1 MKIKIGIFFGGPS
14 REREVSYMGGR
25 TALDNID
32 KTLFEPVMVFVDG
45 LGNFILI
52 RDEFLYQEGIRS
64 FYPQQT
70 DPRFEI
76 YIESLADNPAQIE
89 AEIARIGRR
98 IWPHEFST
106 HFDFAFLAM
115 HGPFCEDGA
124 VQGLLEWYGVPYS
137 GPGLIGSSISMNKS
151 VQNVLMASQNG
162 QQKPMTT
169 LRRDEFEATT
179 DRGMLFEK
187 IIEKVGF
194 PLVVKAPHQG
204 SSIGVVIL
212 KERTLEAF
220 EAALNQCL
228 FGILINAHDWKNSAE
243 TDKMALLQRMAN
255 VTQGI
260 GFPVLIEQSQEI
272 VYHPAVLMQ
281 RLDALSAQGS
291 ASISLTS
298 YHAEDYVLIE
308 AFLGGQEFSCGILQD
323 ENLRPIALPPT
334 EIIAESFD
342 YEGKYKS
349 NTTRKIIPVV
359 TSVENL
365 RKIHDSLLAI
375 FEPLG
380 FGVCVRID
388 GFLTPDGQVILH
400 DPNTIPGMSPASLIF
415 KQTAEIGLTITQTI
429 TYLVRQSL
437 RERIL
442 EGKATVR
449 LRGLLN
455 QLDTA
460 IEAARGRILPPKEI
474 IFAATDQDYAQAK
487 NDFNHINAEGQF
499 RAVPMLVR
507 SDGRR
512 LVLNVAQMSKDS
524 MAALDEVIGQ
534 PRHPFLV
541 EVSEKARNIT
551 AFYGSGG

>member
-52 RDEFLYQEGIRS
+52 QNEFLYHEGIRS

-70 DPRFEI
+70 DLRFEV
-76 YIESLADNPAQIE
+76 YIESLANDTAQIE
-89 AEIARIGRR
+89 AEITRIGSR
-98 IWPHEFST
+98 IWPHEFGA

-169 LRRDEFEATT
+169 LRRDEFEAAT
-179 DRGMLFEK
+179 DRGALFEN
-187 IIEKVGF
+187 IIAEVGF
-194 PLVVKAPHQG
+194 PMVVKAPHQG

-212 KERTLEAF
+212 KDHTLEAF

-228 FGILINAHDWKNSAE
+228 FGVSINANEWKSYAE
-243 TDKMALLQRMAN
+243 ADKIAFLQRMAN

-260 GFPVLIEQSQEI
+260 GFPVLIEHTQEV

-281 RLDALSAQGS
+281 RLDALSALGS
-291 ASISLTS
+291 ASINLTS

-334 EIIAESFD
+334 EIIAEAFD

-349 NTTRKIIPVV
+349 KTTRKNIPVE

-365 RKIHDSLLAI
+365 RKIHGSLLAI

-460 IEAARGRILPPKEI
+460 IEAARGRTLPPKEI
-474 IFAATDQDYAQAK
+474 IFAANDLAYAEAKTDY
-487 NDFNHINAEGQF
+487 NRTNAEGQF

-507 SDGRR
+507 PDGGR

-524 MAALDEVIGQ
+524 IAALEVVISQ

-541 EVSEKARNIT
+541 EVSENARSIT

>member
-1 MKIKIGIFFGGPS
+1 MKIRIGVFFGGPS

-32 KTLFEPVMVFVDG
+32 KNLFEPVMVFVDG

-52 RDEFLYQEGIRS
+52 RREFLYQDGIRS

-70 DPRFEI
+70 DPRFEV
-76 YIESLADNPAQIE
+76 YAESLADDPARIE
-89 AEIARIGRR
+89 AEIARIGQRVF
-98 IWPHEFST
+98 PHEFGT
-106 HFDFAFLAM
+106 YFDFAFLAM

-162 QQKPMTT
+162 QRKPMMT
-169 LRRDEFEATT
+169 LRRDQFEAAT
-179 DRGMLFEK
+179 DRAALFEK
-187 IIEKVGF
+187 VIGEVGF
-194 PLVVKAPHQG
+194 PIVIKAPHQG

-212 KERTLEAF
+212 KERAVAAF
-220 EAALNQCL
+220 EAALNQCFFSVL
-228 FGILINAHDWKNSAE
+228 VDAQAWVHRAE
-243 TDKMALLQRMAN
+243 GDKIAFLQRVAN

-260 GFPVLIEQSQEI
+260 GFPVLIEQTQEI
-272 VYHPAVLMQ
+272 VYHPAAL
-281 RLDALSAQGS
+281 LDKLNALAVVTTE
-291 ASISLTS
+291 SITLTS

-323 ENLRPIALPPT
+323 DDMRPVVLPPT
-334 EIIAESFD
+334 EIIAEMFD

-349 NTTRKIIPVV
+349 KATRKNIPVE
-359 TSVENL
+359 TSIENL
-365 RKIHDSLLAI
+365 RKIHESLLAV

-429 TYLVRQSL
+429 TYLVRQSI

-449 LRGLLN
+449 LRQLLN
-455 QLDTA
+455 QLDAA
-460 IEAARGRILPPKEI
+460 IGAAKARTLPQKEI
-474 IFAATDQDYAQAK
+474 SFGPTDQAYSAAK
-487 NDFNHINAEGQF
+487 AEFNRTNAEGQC
-499 RAVPMLVR
+499 RAVAVYE
-507 SDGRR
+507 R
-512 LVLNVAQMSKDS
+512 LNGERTTLTVAQMSKDS
-524 MAALDEVIGQ
+524 IADLDQVISQ

-541 EVSEKARNIT
+541 EVSDNAKRIT
-551 AFYGSGG
+551 AFY